1 MELKDII
8 EQYKT
13 LLDHSFDELSIVDHN
28 GVIIYMNAACQKH
41 YGKDPSFFIGH
52 PATRAQTEGLVDHA
66 LTPPVLKEKKK
77 VTIIQKTNIGRE
89 LLITG
94 NPIFDESGDIML
106 IIENA
111 RDISEIRDLQMR
123 LEETE
128 ELVKRYSKKLE
139 SLEKEQRS
147 FEGMVINSSKLKNI
161 IEMIERVA
169 LTDSTIMILGESGTG
184 KDELVKIIHSLSKRN
199 EHPFVKVNCGAI
211 PPTLIESELFGYEG
225 GAFTGSKKSGK
236 LGLMEAANGGTLFL
250 DEITELP
257 FDTQVKLLQALQD
270 RRFIKVGGTR
280 PVQTD
285 FRLITATNRNIHDLV
300 KEGKFREDLFYRLYV
315 VPIDVPP
322 LRERKDEILPLLQY
336 YINYYN
342 KKYHDNKSFAL
353 QAVSLLRHYE
363 WPGNIREL
371 KNVVERLVVTGTDEI
386 ISYTSVFSAFGNNGI
401 SYINNEKKLEELIE
415 DFEKDIITQC
425 HNELKSSYKVA
436 TRLGISQRT
445 ALRKINKYVGLNGDG
460 DGDERDEK

>member
-1 MELKDII
+1 MELKDVI
-8 EQYKT
+8 EQYRFI
-13 LLDHSFDELSIVDHN
+13 LDHSFDELCIVDGN
-28 GVIIYMNAACQKH
+28 GTIIYMNATSQKH

-52 PATRAQTEGLVDHA
+52 PATRAQDEGFVDHA
-66 LTPPVLKEKKK
+66 ITPLVFKEKKK
-77 VTIIQKTNIGRE
+77 VTIIQKTNIGRQ

-94 NPIFDESGDIML
+94 NPIFDESGNIML

-111 RDISEIRDLQMR
+111 RDISEIRDLQKR

-128 ELVKRYSKKLE
+128 ELVKRYSEKLE
-139 SLEKEQRS
+139 SLEKEQQS
-147 FEGMVINSSKLKNI
+147 FMGMVIHSTKLKNI
-161 IEMIERVA
+161 IEMIQRVA

-184 KDELVKIIHSLSKRN
+184 KDELAKIIHSSSRRN
-199 EHPFVKVNCGAI
+199 DRSFVKVNCGAI
-211 PPTLIESELFGYEG
+211 PSSLIESELFGYEG

-236 LGLMEAANGGTLFL
+236 MGLMESANGGTLFL

-270 RRFIKVGGTR
+270 RKFIKVGGTR

-285 FRLITATNRNIHDLV
+285 FRLITATNRNINDFV
-300 KEGKFREDLFYRLYV
+300 KEGRFREDLFYRLYV

-342 KKYHDNKSFAL
+342 KKYQDNKSLSF
-353 QAVSLLRHYE
+353 QAVSLLRHYD

-371 KNVVERLVVTGTDEI
+371 KNMVERLVVTSTDDI
-386 ISYTSVFSAFGNNGI
+386 ISYKSVLSAFGHTGKL
-401 SYINNEKKLEELIE
+401 SYINNEKTLGELIE

-425 HNELKSSYKVA
+425 YNELKSSYKVA
-436 TRLGISQRT
+436 ARLGISQRT
-445 ALRKINKYVGLNGDG
+445 ALRKINKHLGVNGSGNQKD
-460 DGDERDEK
+460 RY